1 MKQSVYD
8 HLSLTSF
15 SPFLVSFYHLSPVIL
30 KCVYRVHCGHCYCV
44 ISIIIYIVNT
54 IHHYIIIIY
63 SCLKFLCLSPTMKHS
78 IISSIYTYFLYLMF
92 IIYLCLCYHHR
103 HHHLHSHQQKGLS
116 EFCFF
121 YFYHPSH
128 LFDCLFD
135 DV

>member
-78 IISSIYTYFLYLMF
+78 IISSIYIYIFPLFNVHYLLMPLLSSSSSSSSFSSTKRTIRILLLLFLSSF
-92 IIYLCLCYHHR
+92 P
-103 HHHLHSHQQKGLS
+103 
-116 EFCFF
+116 F
-121 YFYHPSH
+121 
-128 LFDCLFD
+128 
-135 DV
+135 V